1 VKIRT
6 FMIFVWGF
14 LIAAAAVA
22 GDEQRTEI
30 EIAVDGDDAKH
41 RIFRFDSDES
51 DIDLQAMAVGESQVI
66 TDSDG
71 NEVTVSRT
79 KNGLEFDIQGEKIEI
94 ADMHGEHDIA
104 MIHKAH
110 DEDVVIEK
118 HKQVRMIKTSDA
130 DGVTIISG
138 DEIDAATR
146 AALEKVLKDAG
157 KDGDV
162 VFIDGTELGGDEQAH
177 GRREVRIIR
186 KEIDVT
192 N

>member
-1 VKIRT
+1 MKIRT

-22 GDEQRTEI
+22 GEEQRTEI
-30 EIAVDGDDAKH
+30 EIAIDGDASKH
-41 RIFRFDSDES
+41 RVFRFNSAES
-51 DIDLQAMAVGESQVI
+51 DVDLHGMAVGESQVI

-79 KNGLEFDIQGEKIEI
+79 KKGLEFDIEGEKIEI
-94 ADMHGEHDIA
+94 ADMHGEHDFG

-130 DGVTIISG
+130 DGVTIVSG
-138 DEIDAATR
+138 NKIDDATR

-157 KDGDV
+157 QGGDV
-162 VFIDGTELGGDEQAH
+162 VFIDGTELSGDEQVH
-177 GRREVRIIR
+177 GKREVRIIK